1 VTKVAESIHRQS
13 PEIQAL
19 LNAHPSGI
27 DQIYTSSYGVIEHL
41 ITKMGGTKD
50 DAQDIFQQSLMVIY
64 QKSKAPSFQLTCSFQ
79 TFLYAVSKNL
89 WRDQLKKKHRKE
101 VTLDETVQSISES
114 VVEES
119 IHHQNRQSFYQEKF
133 RLLSE
138 DCQRLLKMYFD
149 RMSMRDIAA
158 KMNTTE
164 GYIRKKKH
172 GCKKTLIDKMQADP
186 LFEELKHS

>member
-1 VTKVAESIHRQS
+1 MTKVAESIDRQS

-27 DQIYTSSYGVIEHL
+27 DQIYSSSYGLIEHL
-41 ITKMGGTKD
+41 VIKMGGTKED
-50 DAQDIFQQSLMVIY
+50 SKDIFQQSLMVIY
-64 QKSKAPSFQLTCSFQ
+64 QKAKSPTFQLTCSFQ

-101 VTLDETVQSISES
+101 VTLDEAVQSISES

-149 RMSMRDIAA
+149 GLSMRDIAT

-172 GCKKTLIDKMQADP
+172 GCKKKLIDKMQADP